1 MIGVDANILVYA
13 HRRDS
18 PWHGRARACLQAL
31 ADGKAAWAIP
41 WPCLHEFLSIV
52 THPRIYEPPSTVTQA
67 ADQVDAWLASP
78 TLVLLGEPHDH
89 WPTLRRQVETGQV
102 QGPMVHDA
110 RVAAICI
117 GHGVHELLTADRDF
131 SRFPSLRSRNPLL
144 D

>member
-1 MIGVDANILVYA
+1 M
-13 HRRDS
+13 
-18 PWHGRARACLQAL
+18 
-31 ADGKAAWAIP
+31 
-41 WPCLHEFLSIV
+41 

-67 ADQVDAWLASP
+67 ADQVDAWMASP

-89 WPTLRRQVETGQV
+89 WPTLRRLVETGQV
-102 QGPMVHDA
+102 QGPLVHDA